1 MGTQPK
7 ARSRPG
13 FSASGSTRAGH
24 ALQVEALP
32 LEGLFL
38 LTPPRQEHEQGLT
51 SPVWPAALLA
61 RIGMVSPFVQDHYSL
76 WRHRD
81 MVRGLHAQVAP
92 HAQGRLVRCTR
103 GAIWDVAV
111 DVRTG
116 SPTFGQWVGVTL
128 SAENGSQ
135 FWIPPGFLNGLCT
148 LTDQTEVFCQCTTP
162 SDHSCAR
169 SLRWND
175 ATLGIEWPVTDG
187 QAIVSG
193 HDAAAPPFSAVI
205 DWFHYA

>member
-1 MGTQPK
+1 MGTQSF
-7 ARSRPG
+7 ARSRPD
-13 FSASGSTRAGH
+13 SGRTPAGH
-24 ALQVEALP
+24 VLQVETLP
-32 LEGLFL
+32 LEGLLL
-38 LTPPRQEHEQGLT
+38 LTPPRLEEGRGCSSET
-51 SPVWPAALLA
+51 CNTALLA
-61 RIGMVSPFVQDHYSL
+61 RIGMASGSSFAQDHYSL
-76 WRHRD
+76 SRQRG

-92 HAQGRLVRCTR
+92 RAQGKLVRCTR

-128 SAENGSQ
+128 NDENGSQ
-135 FWIPPGFLNGLCT
+135 FWIPPGFLHGLCT
-148 LTDQTEVFCQCTTP
+148 LTDHTEVHCQCTSP
-162 SDHSCAR
+162 SDPTCAR

-175 ATLGIEWPVTDG
+175 ATLGIEWPVADG
-187 QAIVSG
+187 QAITSA